1 MKGIGQP
8 PDITNLGLGILL
20 IVVIFLQAIFSAFQ
34 DWSSNK
40 VMSSIKNMMP
50 SQATVI
56 REGNECK
63 IPTAEIVPG
72 DVVVLPYGA
81 KVPCDVRV
89 IETKDLKFDK
99 SMLTGESEAVE
110 ATIDCTDETF
120 LESKNIGFMSTLI
133 TNGQGRGI
141 CIATGRNTMIGKI
154 ATLTSETGQKKTRLQ
169 KEIIRFVIFI
179 AILAV
184 ITVVILIIIW
194 GAYLYPNYPNFI
206 SAPAMIVNVI
216 GCFVAYIPT
225 GLPVAVS
232 LSLLL
237 MARKMSRHRVLVKNL
252 STIETLSTVN
262 VIASDKTG
270 TLTQNRMFVANF
282 TCNKESFVEAK
293 SPGEQRNTPSFKQLA
308 AVAKL
313 CNNAHFTG
321 HYTHPYTHI

>member
-1 MKGIGQP
+1 
-8 PDITNLGLGILL
+8 
-20 IVVIFLQAIFSAFQ
+20 
-34 DWSSNK
+34 
-40 VMSSIKNMMP
+40 MMP

-56 REGNECK
+56 RNGAECK

-89 IETKDLKFDK
+89 IQTKDLKFDK
-99 SMLTGESEAVE
+99 SMLTGESEAIE
-110 ATIDCTDETF
+110 ATVECTDDDF

-141 CIATGRNTMIGKI
+141 CIATGRETMIGKI

-184 ITVVILIIIW
+184 ITVVILMIIW
-194 GAYLYPNYPNFI
+194 GAYLYPTYPNFI
-206 SAPAMIVNVI
+206 NAPSMIVNVI

-237 MARKMSRHRVLVKNL
+237 MARKMARHRVLVKNL

-270 TLTQNRMFVANF
+270 TLTQNRMFVSNF
-282 TCNKESFVEAK
+282 TCNKEGFADGRSQN
-293 SPGEQRNTPSFKQLA
+293 EQKNTPSFKQLI
-308 AVAKL
+308 AVSKL
-313 CNNAHFTG
+313 CNNARFTG
-321 HYTHPYTHI
+321 TNKSFTILEILLRRDFFYISFFNFNV